1 MKKELTK
8 EIKLVLTEM
17 NKTDNIYTLYNLNK
31 ELEILIN
38 KYIEIKDKK

>member
-8 EIKLVLTEM
+8 KTKELLKEM
-17 NKTDNIYTLYNLNK
+17 NKTNNIYTLYNLNK

-38 KYIEIKDKK
+38 KYINNDKR